1 MTNTMRLIARTSL
14 LVLTLLAGALTL
26 TWSTAQEDTS
36 EAQVTAQPLEDLD
49 VYRELN
55 LFGEIFDRV
64 REEYVDPPNEREL
77 IRAAIQGML
86 TSLDPHSGYLDPE
99 NYADIRQETE
109 GTFGGLGIEVTMEDG
124 IVKVVSPIDETPAA
138 RAGILSNDY
147 IIELD
152 GEPVLGLTLDEA
164 VEKMRGEIGTS
175 ITLTVVRDGVDQPL
189 TFTLE
194 RDVIALRV
202 VRHFV
207 DRDVGVIRLARF
219 TEQAASG
226 LEDSLKAIREELGDN
241 LKGLILDL
249 RNNPGGLVDQ
259 AVLVADAFLPQG
271 NVLSTRGRSPLEN
284 DRFDASRNQVD
295 DLTEGLP
302 LIVLINGGS
311 ASAAEIVAGAL
322 QDHRRATLI
331 GTRSFGKGSVQS
343 VISLGSNGAIR
354 LTTSR
359 YYTPSGRSIQASGI
373 LPDIE
378 VFEDVPAEFQGRD
391 EIIGEA
397 GLRGQIGGG
406 TEQEATTGSSVYV
419 PADRELDTQLNYALD
434 LLTGVIE
441 DPTFPPDPNAP

>member
-1 MTNTMRLIARTSL
+1 MRLFARTSL

-26 TWSTAQEDTS
+26 TWSTAQEDS
-36 EAQVTAQPLEDLD
+36 SAAAVTAQPLDDLD

-86 TSLDPHSGYLDPE
+86 TSLDPHSGYLDPD
-99 NYADIRQETE
+99 NYADVRQETE

-124 IVKVVSPIDETPAA
+124 IVKVVSPIDDTPAA

-152 GEPVLGLTLDEA
+152 GEPVLGLTLDQA
-164 VEKMRGEIGTS
+164 VEKMRGEIGAP

-202 VRHFV
+202 VRQFV

-219 TEQAASG
+219 TEQASSG
-226 LEDSLKAIREELGDN
+226 LEDALKAVREEAGDT

-259 AVLVADAFLPQG
+259 AVFVADAFLPQG
-271 NVLSTRGRSPLEN
+271 NVLSTRGRSQIEN
-284 DRFDASRNQVD
+284 DRFDASRDEVD
-295 DLTEGLP
+295 DLTDGLP

-343 VISLGSNGAIR
+343 VISLGANGAIR

-373 LPDIE
+373 QPDIE

-406 TEQEATTGSSVYV
+406 TQEEATTGSSVYV
-419 PADRELDTQLNYALD
+419 PADRELDNQLNYALD
-434 LLTGVIE
+434 LFNDVVQ
-441 DPTFPPDPNAP
+441 DPAFPPDASAS